1 MKEAIQLTTRYE
13 GQKKIEEHPGKGNCL
28 RFSYMKDREDAVTEN
43 SPNKINPDLSN
54 LIRNLLKSEKMV
66 ELILY

>member
-1 MKEAIQLTTRYE
+1 
-13 GQKKIEEHPGKGNCL
+13 
-28 RFSYMKDREDAVTEN
+28 MKDREDAVTEN